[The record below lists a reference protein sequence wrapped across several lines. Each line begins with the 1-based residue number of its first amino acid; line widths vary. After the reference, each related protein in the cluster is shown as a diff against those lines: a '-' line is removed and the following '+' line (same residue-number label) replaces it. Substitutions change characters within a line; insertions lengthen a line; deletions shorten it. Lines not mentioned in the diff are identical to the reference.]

1 MPRRPE
7 ELHAQAAE
15 RLYLAVVNQAIFD
28 VLENRE
34 EAKEAEQWL
43 LSGELT
49 GWKNCSAE
57 RAGPFRKPHLI
68 QRILVV
74 QFIMGRGSTHT
85 VEVKTPTNSS
95 AAEGGHVAP
104 SF

>member
-43 LSGELT
+43 LSGEFDRLEELF
-49 GWKNCSAE
+49 G
-57 RAGPFRKPHLI
+57 
-68 QRILVV
+68 
-74 QFIMGRGSTHT
+74 
-85 VEVKTPTNSS
+85 
-95 AAEGGHVAP
+95 
-104 SF
+104 